1 MAAGFGA
8 YRQVLGTP
16 EARAFTAAGFAA
28 RLPMSMTGLGI
39 VLFISITSGSYGRA
53 GLVTAV
59 ATLTTAVVRTGLGP
73 VDRPDRPGA
82 GADRRDDHLQPEHR
96 RADHH
101 ACCWTPRSR

>member
-53 GLVTAV
+53 GSGHRRRHAHHRR
-59 ATLTTAVVRTGLGP
+59 VRTGSG
-73 VDRPDRPGA
+73 VG
-82 GADRRDDHLQPEHR
+82 
-96 RADHH
+96 
-101 ACCWTPRSR
+101 